1 MVDFDARLD
10 DISDEMN
17 VELVRLQRAV
27 ERGDEAQASQSLER
41 LNALAR
47 DFIAARQKSLDAIG
61 SFAQDVLTRATAF
74 YRQLRKR
81 QGIAPAYPK
90 PPPPPRHRLRLPV
103 GVRPPGRDVRRGVP
117 PAPPRRRRRGRQ
129 RPEAARGD
137 GAVQDVPGRAA
148 PVAVARRL
156 NPLPSETPASGAGRD
171 PPRTPHHGR
180 GGRPNGSTRDALR
193 A

>member
-81 QGIAPAYPK
+81 QGIAPAYPQ
-90 PPPPPRHRLRLPV
+90 PPPPPIPY
-103 GVRPPGRDVRRGVP
+103 RPP
-117 PAPPRRRRRGRQ
+117 PPRPH
-129 RPEAARGD
+129 RP
-137 GAVQDVPGRAA
+137 
-148 PVAVARRL
+148 
-156 NPLPSETPASGAGRD
+156 
-171 PPRTPHHGR
+171 PPRDGPPPPPPPPPMGGGGR
-180 GGRPNGSTRDALR
+180 GGRPTT
-193 A
+193 

>member
-90 PPPPPRHRLRLPV
+90 PPPPPILYAPP
-103 GVRPPGRDVRRGVP
+103 PPGRYVPGQGIGLPRPAIDYAFPSAYVP
-117 PAPPRRRRRGRQ
+117 PAGTYGGGSPPRRHAVDVVDVSDRKLPAGMELSKMSPAERRRWLSQ
-129 RPEAARGD
+129 
-137 GAVQDVPGRAA
+137 
-148 PVAVARRL
+148 
-156 NPLPSETPASGAGRD
+156 
-171 PPRTPHHGR
+171 
-180 GGRPNGSTRDALR
+180 GG
-193 A
+193 